1 MAAPQD
7 PPVRNKQKRR
17 RTKQL
22 AQWRAKQEA
31 AKAEAPAKPAAKK

>member
-1 MAAPQD
+1 M
-7 PPVRNKQKRR
+7 VRKKLKAR

-31 AKAEAPAKPAAKK
+31 TKAAAPATK